1 MDLILDTAARLL
13 DEVGIEGLNTNLLA
27 RRANVR
33 VRTVYRYFPN
43 KYAIFAA
50 LTRKLAV
57 HWDAWMTEFYARLAE
72 PGRDWR
78 TAIVENTRQWLLT
91 DLHFQIFEEMSRK
104 MSAALVSRGLRLA
117 RPKLLAIARTVISA
131 TNVATEI

>member
-1 MDLILDTAARLL
+1 MRTENVPLATRHEPRQVRSRRSVDLILDTAARLL

-43 KYAIFAA
+43 KYAIVAA

-57 HWDAWMTEFYARLAE
+57 QWDAWMTEFYARLAE
-72 PGRDWR
+72 PG
-78 TAIVENTRQWLLT
+78 
-91 DLHFQIFEEMSRK
+91 
-104 MSAALVSRGLRLA
+104 SAGGQRS
-117 RPKLLAIARTVISA
+117 
-131 TNVATEI
+131 